1 MLKPALVAI
10 ARRTPGLSQLVLRVE
25 SLHSQLAQTNAERAR
40 LERIVHGGDS
50 ARPRPTDFEEQIY
63 DALVS
68 PGDLVFDVG
77 ANVGNVSRYL
87 ARLCGTSGKVVAFE
101 PVWPTY
107 ETLCAGLA
115 EDYRTDR
122 APVVCVPFG
131 AAEADKTAEI
141 NVPDGKHGESSLAP
155 AEGMLSSKIAS
166 RFVSFSARFVRLDR
180 FAAEARLGIPNFVKI
195 DVEGAEKFVLEGAT
209 EWLSSTSPPIMLIE
223 LFAPWER
230 MFNYTPWEVLSRLKA
245 AGYSFFFQC
254 PEGLVLHDPSQDA
267 PFPAAYEKGYNV
279 IVVSADRHQAAF
291 ARLRK
296 LLVGA
301 GTPILPMYPAP
312 VPNRLT

>member
-1 MLKPALVAI
+1 MLKPVLVAI
-10 ARRTPGLSQLVLRVE
+10 ARRTPGFSQLVLRVE
-25 SLHSQLAQTNAERAR
+25 SLHSQLAQSNAERAR
-40 LERIVHGGDS
+40 LERIVNGGDS
-50 ARPRPTDFEEQIY
+50 TRPRPTDFEEQIY
-63 DALVS
+63 DEVVS

-77 ANVGNVSRYL
+77 ANLGNVSRYL
-87 ARLCGTSGKVVAFE
+87 ARLCGAGGKVVSFE

-107 ETLCAGLA
+107 EALCAGLA
-115 EDYRTDR
+115 EDCRTDR
-122 APVVCVPFG
+122 APIICVPFG
-131 AAEADKTAEI
+131 AAEADKVAQI
-141 NVPDGKHGESSLAP
+141 SAPDGKLGESSLAP
-155 AEGMLSSKIAS
+155 AQGMLSSRTAS
-166 RFVSFSARFVRLDR
+166 GYFSARFVRLDR

-195 DVEGAEKFVLEGAT
+195 DVEGAEKFVLEGAD
-209 EWLSSTSPPIMLIE
+209 EWLSSASPPIMLIE

-254 PEGLVLHDPSQDA
+254 PEGLVSHDPSEDE
-267 PFPAAYEKGYNV
+267 PFPPAYENGYNV
-279 IVVSADRHQAAF
+279 VVVSAERHQGAF

-312 VPNRLT
+312 IPNRLT